1 MNEISSRHSNKVGNL
16 PENKI
21 ADQTITESLEI
32 AEELN
37 LHFSTIGEKLGSET
51 PSSDIEPETYLT
63 PT

>member
-1 MNEISSRHSNKVGNL
+1 MNEISSRHSNKVGNI
-16 PENKI
+16 PEIKI

-32 AEELN
+32 AEEL
-37 LHFSTIGEKLGSET
+37 TIGEKLGSET